1 VRVKP
6 RRATR
11 REPLAELR
19 REFDRIK
26 AVTDALDDVVYSV
39 DSRGQIALRR
49 RACRALLGKA
59 PEELLGRPATS
70 SFS

>member
-1 VRVKP
+1 MKP

-11 REPLAELR
+11 REALAELR

-49 RACRALLGKA
+49 RCLPGPAGKA